1 VPEYK
6 QQWQVSSS
14 DGERAYTVSVTFDDV
29 WSCSCVGWTRHM
41 PRHDC
46 KHVKG
51 KKVQF
56 QSSSQ
61 SPRKTTEHSEGASG
75 WPVDSAPTAASAVK
89 AGASKEEA
97 ADVARVKREEVQA
110 KKDAKLGKIRF
121 GFQLAHKYEPSDL
134 NIGKWVAEVKYDGEL
149 GMLIDGRIINR
160 SGRDVTHR
168 FPEIGVIGDAVLV
181 GEIVIL
187 DESGFSCFNKIQERN
202 TDDLLKIQMAAR
214 TSPATFVAFDMLEDS
229 SGRNLTGL
237 PLSERRV
244 AMEIYFQ
251 GPGTFLGRRGVKLS
265 EQIPIEN
272 DTDVQILVNR
282 CRELGTEGIMLK
294 NMGSAYVAKRGRNW
308 VKAKT
313 WQETE
318 LPVLRY
324 EDTGVGDGFVIYVQL
339 TTGREQ
345 RVVVNGFR
353 DREALK
359 SGLAAGKVMAEIKF
373 LSASK
378 EDGALRF
385 PSFRRLVEV
394 AGRRLIP

>member
-1 VPEYK
+1 MSEYR
-6 QQWQVSSS
+6 QQWQVLSS
-14 DGERAYTVSVTFDDV
+14 DGERTYTVSVTVDDV

-41 PRHDC
+41 PRRDC
-46 KHVKG
+46 KHIKG
-51 KKVQF
+51 KKGSSTRPFVVQAV
-56 QSSSQ
+56 
-61 SPRKTTEHSEGASG
+61 KATVVA
-75 WPVDSAPTAASAVK
+75 DSAPTAASAVR

-110 KKDAKLGKIRF
+110 KKDAKLGKIRY
-121 GFQLAHKYEPSDL
+121 GFQLAHKYEPADL
-134 NIGKWVAEVKYDGEL
+134 SNGKWVAEVKYDGVL

-168 FPEIGVIGDAVLV
+168 FPEIEKVSDAVLV

-187 DESGFSCFNKIQERN
+187 DESGFSRFNSIQERN
-202 TDDLLKIQMAAR
+202 TDDPTKIRLAAM
-214 TSPATFVAFDMLEDS
+214 TAPATFMAFDMLEDS

-244 AMEIYFQ
+244 SMEIYFQ
-251 GPGTFLGRRGVKLS
+251 GHAFLGRKGVKLS
-265 EQIPIEN
+265 EQISIEN
-272 DTDVQILVNR
+272 DADVQILVNK
-282 CRELGTEGIMLK
+282 CRELETEGIMLK
-294 NMGSAYVAKRGRNW
+294 NMDATYVAKRGRNW

-313 WQETE
+313 WQEIE

-339 TTGREQ
+339 TSGREQ
-345 RVVVNGFR
+345 RVVVNGFQ
-353 DREALK
+353 DREAIK
-359 SGLAAGKVMAEIKF
+359 AGKKLVAEIKF
-373 LSASK
+373 LSESK

-385 PSFRRLVEV
+385 PSFRRLVAV